1 MKTPMKFFCLLLL
14 LVCLCANVSPPEPQ
28 PDTLGVGTPAGEPE
42 HEEVTIVMV
51 GDLLMHRLVQK
62 SGKASDGSY
71 NYDHLFACIRDE
83 ISSADIAII
92 NQETPLA
99 GEKLGLSGYPMF
111 NAPQETADA
120 VAEAGFDVVLQATN
134 HTLDRGEEGVR
145 LCREYWAEHYPNI
158 KIVGT
163 ALTEQEASKICIVE
177 RKGLRVAVL
186 NYTYG
191 TNGIPLPAG
200 MPYIVS
206 LLDEAKVRADT
217 ARARELADFIVICPH
232 WGTEYMHKPSEKQKY
247 WCRVFLECGADL
259 VIGTHPH
266 VIQPVQWYSRDDGHK
281 MLVYFSL
288 GNFVNSTAERG
299 AGVCNRMLGGMA
311 KVTLTKD
318 EEGFVLIKDACVVPL
333 VTHLTGGYAGIT
345 VYPFSEYT
353 EALAVAN
360 SFVRERDPL
369 FIRLLPGLVCRDIR
383 RLPAAKRV
391 AGVLEASPT

>member
-1 MKTPMKFFCLLLL
+1 MKTTIK
-14 LVCLCANVSPPEPQ
+14 LVCLILLLTCLGACAAGADCPPEPQ
-28 PDTLGVGTPAGEPE
+28 PETIRAETPADEFDD
-42 HEEVTIVMV
+42 EEVTIVMV
-51 GDLLMHRLVQK
+51 GDLLMHRLVQE
-62 SGKASDGSY
+62 SGKAPDGSY
-71 NYDHLFACIRDE
+71 DFSHLFTCVRDE

-99 GEKLGLSGYPMF
+99 GEGLGLSGYPMF
-111 NAPQETADA
+111 NAPQQVADA

-145 LCREYWAEHYPNI
+145 ICREYWAEYYPNVR
-158 KIVGT
+158 IVGT

-177 RKGLRVAVL
+177 RSGLRVAVL

-191 TNGIPLPAG
+191 TNGISPPAG

-206 LLDEAKVRADT
+206 LLDEEKVRADT
-217 ARARELADFIVICPH
+217 ARARELADFVVICPH
-232 WGTEYMHKPSEKQKY
+232 WGAEYLHEPSEEQKH
-247 WCRVFLECGADL
+247 WCRIFLECGADL

-266 VIQPVQWYSRDDGHK
+266 VIQPVKWFSRDDGHK

-299 AGVCNRMLGGMA
+299 AGVCSRMLGGMA
-311 KVTLTKD
+311 KITIEKD
-318 EEGFVLIKDACVVPL
+318 EEGIVTIKDACVVPL

-345 VYPFSEYT
+345 VYPFSDYS

-369 FIRLLPGLVCRDIR
+369 FSYAYCRDLFTDVFGEF
-383 RLPAAKRV
+383 LPQAEPP
-391 AGVLEASPT
+391 GF